1 MPQGGPQ
8 PQPSQQ
14 PLGGQGNFSSGPMGM
29 IERMIYN
36 RLYQS
41 NPAFRNLANE
51 VGNMTPEQ
59 AFQAKGVDINQ
70 VGNINPNQVRQFLG
84 F

>member
-1 MPQGGPQ
+1 
-8 PQPSQQ
+8 
-14 PLGGQGNFSSGPMGM
+14 
-29 IERMIYN
+29 MIYN

-41 NPAFRNLANE
+41 NPTFRNLANE

-70 VGNINPNQVRQFLG
+70 VGNINPNQVRQYLG